1 MKSLSQFEI
10 QTVEDGDV
18 IVREGEEG
26 RSMFIIK
33 RGRVEIF
40 KQVGGHEILLA
51 SLKRGDF
58 FGEMSLLEGLPR
70 SATARSLGSTEL
82 VVLRP
87 GSLLLRIRQDPT
99 FAFELLQQMSR
110 RIRKLNDQLVFRVA
124 RAEFGNRLVRSSY
137 MMTAASEYASQAD
150 ALASEE
156 V

>member
-1 MKSLSQFEI
+1 
-10 QTVEDGDV
+10 
-18 IVREGEEG
+18 
-26 RSMFIIK
+26 MFIIK
-33 RGRVEIF
+33 QGRVEIF

-51 SLKRGDF
+51 TLERGDF

-70 SATARSLGSTEL
+70 SATARSVGSTEL

-150 ALASEE
+150 ALASED